1 MAGFRWRK
9 GDAVRFCWVREVRD
23 GNLRAVEI
31 VVRNPRVAKKK
42 KTFALCMLYLTKVS
56 QCLFEMS

>member
-9 GDAVRFCWVREVRD
+9 GDAVRFCCVREVRD
-23 GNLRAVEI
+23 GNVRAVEI
-31 VVRNPRVAKKK
+31 VVRNPSVAK

-56 QCLFEMS
+56 QCLFGMS